1 MLYLNED
8 YIDNNST
15 TTQMTAG
22 DGVAVLVL
30 VAVFSGVILGRD
42 DQTSPLPRTT
52 EHRLDDVDQLLQTTK
67 KFAN

>member
-22 DGVAVLVL
+22 DGVAVLV
-30 VAVFSGVILGRD
+30 AVFSGVILGRD
-42 DQTSPLPRTT
+42 DQTSPLSRTT

-67 KFAN
+67 NLQN